1 MANNLTNLI
10 PDLFAGLDVV
20 SRELVGFMPTVSR
33 NMTTERAALGEA
45 VRFHRAPTVAGVSI
59 SPAMSIPEPADLTVG
74 SDTITISKAKAYPF
88 GFAGEEVRGLNN
100 GPGFLSVQADLFAQA
115 LRGLVNEIESD
126 LASAAYLG
134 ASRAY
139 GGAGTTP
146 FASDTSAAA
155 QVRKILDDNGAPLS
169 DRALIINTTAGA
181 NLRTLLGINADR
193 VAQDQMTMNQG
204 SLMNLAGMVI
214 GESGQIKT
222 HTKGTGATV
231 DTDATGYAV
240 GSTVITLDASAPS
253 GTGTIVAGDVITFA
267 GDANKY
273 VVVSGDGDVSGGGT
287 ITIAEPGLR
296 VAIPAAETRITITAN
311 YTANVGFAR
320 SAIHLAVRPPALP
333 VEGDMAVDRM
343 MIVDPRSGMPF
354 EVSVYAGYRKMR
366 YEVAAAWG
374 VKVVKPEHVALLVG

>member
-1 MANNLTNLI
+1 MANTLTNLI
-10 PDLFAGLDVV
+10 PDLYAGLDVV

-33 NMTTERAALGEA
+33 NMGTDRAALGEA
-45 VRFHRAPTVAGVSI
+45 VRFHRAPVVAGVSI
-59 SPAMSIPEPADLTVG
+59 SPAMAIPEPADLTVG
-74 SDTITISKAKAYPF
+74 SDTISISKAKAYPF

-100 GPGFLSVQADLFAQA
+100 GPGFLSVQADMFAQA

-134 ASRAY
+134 ASRAF
-139 GGAGTTP
+139 GTAGTTP

-169 DRALIINTTAGA
+169 DRAMVLNTTSGA

-193 VAQDQMTMNQG
+193 VAQDQMTMQQG
-204 SLMNLAGMVI
+204 SLINLAGMVVT
-214 GESGQIKT
+214 ESGQAKS
-222 HTKGTGATV
+222 HTAGTAATTS
-231 DTDATGYAV
+231 TDATGYAV
-240 GSTVITLDASAPS
+240 GSTVITLDASTPS
-253 GTGTIVAGDVITFA
+253 GTGTFVAGDVITFA

-273 VVVSGDGDVSGGGT
+273 VIVSGDADTSDGGS

-296 VAIPAAETRITITAN
+296 VAIPAAETLITRTAS
-311 YTANVGFAR
+311 YSSNVAFAR

-333 VEGDMAVDRM
+333 MEGDMAVDRM

-374 VKVVKPEHVALLVG
+374 VKVVKPEHVALLIG